1 MKIKLF
7 ICIFIFSIGLII
19 GAQWHRLFIFPFP
32 QLYEWKTGENVE
44 LRKLRIEGVKVE
56 LSDKLVTT
64 IYSTHTPIFLDRLY
78 FDSIGDKRLEG
89 LHLVQIP
96 RHYDENIRIKSS
108 KDLIIYRAISD
119 NNNNLHY
126 DNWDLSDIQI
136 NIEGF
141 TTSHKKFIKKL
152 FPANNLIEL
161 IPGGPI
167 ASDPIFIMIKDY
179 VTPPLQFKILN

>member
-32 QLYEWKTGENVE
+32 QLQEWKS
-44 LRKLRIEGVKVE
+44 EGVNVE

-136 NIEGF
+136 NIEGLS
-141 TTSHKKFIKKL
+141 TSHKKLIKKL

-167 ASDPIFIMIKDY
+167 ASDPIFVMVKDY
-179 VTPPLQFKILN
+179 VTPSLQFKILN